1 MLLDQR
7 RRDNSYLVHTQSS
20 DGPSTSGSVPPRREK
35 GLNIWWNIG
44 QGPNI
49 CIELF
54 ALASFF
60 GLKYSVESFRV
71 RKGGLRMAGSRRMS
85 PGRRVA
91 RSSRG
96 EFTNNTGRLTCSAS
110 TCYKWT
116 LGAACSSM
124 TNDWHWNSQHGL
136 ELSTGQNWGRSR
148 GHCAD

>member
-71 RKGGLRMAGSRRMS
+71 RKGLVSEWREAEGWEEELHGVPGGSY
-85 PGRRVA
+85 
-91 RSSRG
+91 
-96 EFTNNTGRLTCSAS
+96 E
-110 TCYKWT
+110 
-116 LGAACSSM
+116 
-124 TNDWHWNSQHGL
+124 
-136 ELSTGQNWGRSR
+136 
-148 GHCAD
+148 

>member
-71 RKGGLRMAGSRRMS
+71 RKGGLRMAGSRRM
-85 PGRRVA
+85 GRRVA
-91 RSSRG
+91 RRSRG
-96 EFTNNTGRLTCSAS
+96 ELRITRAGLHAQLQHVTSGRWVPRA
-110 TCYKWT
+110 
-116 LGAACSSM
+116 
-124 TNDWHWNSQHGL
+124 
-136 ELSTGQNWGRSR
+136 RP
-148 GHCAD
+148 

>member
-7 RRDNSYLVHTQSS
+7 RRDNSYLVHTQTS

-71 RKGGLRMAGSRRMS
+71 RKGLVSEWREAEGWEDELHGVPGGSLRITRAGLHAQLQHVTS
-85 PGRRVA
+85 GRWVPRA
-91 RSSRG
+91 RP
-96 EFTNNTGRLTCSAS
+96 
-110 TCYKWT
+110 
-116 LGAACSSM
+116 
-124 TNDWHWNSQHGL
+124 
-136 ELSTGQNWGRSR
+136 
-148 GHCAD
+148 